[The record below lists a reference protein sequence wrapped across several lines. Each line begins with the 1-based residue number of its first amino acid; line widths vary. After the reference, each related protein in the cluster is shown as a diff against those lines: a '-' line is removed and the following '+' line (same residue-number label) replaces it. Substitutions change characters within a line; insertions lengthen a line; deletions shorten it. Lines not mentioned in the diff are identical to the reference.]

1 MRRRYTLPLLAA
13 ALMAALTLTAGA
25 QFKDLEG
32 CWARD
37 YINKLASL
45 GYITGYSD
53 GTVRPNNSV
62 TTCEALA
69 MLARFYPLSKDMEN
83 LVHQDYGAF
92 VSANIDPTLN
102 WAFDEI
108 ETCLAAGILSEKEL
122 KEIRLTAPISKET
135 LAILLVRAMQLT
147 KEAAAANPDSLTFT
161 DTADITKD
169 FRGHIAVLVNA
180 GIISGDN
187 NRFLPRSS
195 VNRAVVSAMLVRALD
210 YNTAKGRTLSLEG
223 YNGMIQHS
231 GMVSNVDGSTLTL
244 RDTSNLERVFEIPFS
259 VELTLN
265 DTEVHI
271 SDALRGKH
279 AVVRVRDKNV
289 IGVSVDDQKTWVQ
302 GRLVGISRESSG
314 YAIQVRIPNSDTV
327 ERYLISASG
336 TVDVDGEMRNP
347 AALKE
352 NMYIT
357 LTVDGRNVTSATANT
372 GSYNISGT
380 ISALSYGAPV
390 QLEVADNEGG
400 RFRFS
405 LDLTNLPAITRGGS
419 GVGVERLSVGDSVT
433 LGIHNCQLDRIDAT
447 SNETI
452 LNGVVKSI
460 VSDEETGMSW
470 IIQDDRDEN
479 HTLTVDPA
487 AIVHQGS
494 KSILVNEIQV
504 GDNVSVSTNGH
515 SIKEVYLKSTSA
527 NNASKLTG
535 TVLTYDAGTK
545 EVTVTN
551 TAGRWV
557 YVSLRENGMVLDAAS
572 GERMTIQKLQANDPV
587 VAYGSYTDANKFSAA
602 SIILEG

>member
-83 LVHQDYGAF
+83 LVHQDYGTF

-244 RDTSNLERVFEIPFS
+244 RDTSNLERVFEIPSS

-535 TVLTYDAGTK
+535 TVLTYDASTK

-572 GERMTIQKLQANDPV
+572 GERMTIQKLQANDPI